1 MVVAFELQSVYHLFE
16 LALLGLELLRFGGN
30 LNQRGFME
38 DELLA
43 TSKTTGTLEL
53 RFILDQ
59 NSFLFAFYDQ
69 SWYERNTSNY
79 LSDTPRGFGTG
90 ISFGTSVGIFS
101 LSYALGQQF
110 NNPILLR
117 DSKIHF
123 GYVAYF

>member
-1 MVVAFELQSVYHLFE
+1 
-16 LALLGLELLRFGGN
+16 LRFGGN
-30 LNQRGFME
+30 LNQRGFLE

-43 TSKTTGTLEL
+43 STKSTATVET

-59 NSFLFAFYDQ
+59 NSNLFAFYDQ
-69 SWYERNTSNY
+69 SWYERNASTGY
-79 LSDTPRGFGTG
+79 VHDTPRGFGAG
-90 ISFGTSVGIFS
+90 LSFGTSVGIFS
-101 LSYALGQQF
+101 ITYALGKQF